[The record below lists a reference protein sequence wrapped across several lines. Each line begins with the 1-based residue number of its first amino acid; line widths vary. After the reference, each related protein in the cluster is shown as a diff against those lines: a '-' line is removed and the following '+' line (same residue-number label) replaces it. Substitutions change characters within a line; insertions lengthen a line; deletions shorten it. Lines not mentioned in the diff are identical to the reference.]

1 MIRHWR
7 RAALSI
13 PLFGPMGPQLHLSS
27 SEGVAHCR
35 RRSNRVRAALVRNPD
50 NADLLC
56 EDGEGGEWRG
66 QRGRRPTGPR
76 TALFQLLNDSL
87 GLLGRYIHISLPRPT
102 IFFSSSPTTKFILGQ
117 QAAVTS
123 AASLN
128 PREAKTMSRTALLSS
143 LSQQQRH
150 PMPMPP
156 NLMPTAA
163 AGRRRPQ
170 QPQHPAMAPGTS
182 FTLRLTS
189 SGRCNPQQ
197 QQRHW
202 QQQQHHLHHH
212 NPMAATAG
220 SATMLLPAQ
229 QLPPAPPPPP
239 PRRITMTTATL
250 PRGIHLG
257 GTRFVISL

>member
-1 MIRHWR
+1 M
-7 RAALSI
+7 
-13 PLFGPMGPQLHLSS
+13 M
-27 SEGVAHCR
+27 
-35 RRSNRVRAALVRNPD
+35 
-50 NADLLC
+50 
-56 EDGEGGEWRG
+56 
-66 QRGRRPTGPR
+66 
-76 TALFQLLNDSL
+76 
-87 GLLGRYIHISLPRPT
+87 
-102 IFFSSSPTTKFILGQ
+102 IFFSPTNKFIPGQ
-117 QAAVTS
+117 QATVTS
-123 AASLN
+123 AASLD
-128 PREAKTMSRTALLSS
+128 PREAKTMSRAALLSS
-143 LSQQQRH
+143 LSHHQQQH

-202 QQQQHHLHHH
+202 QQQQQHHLHHH

-220 SATMLLPAQ
+220 SATMLLPAP

-239 PRRITMTTATL
+239 PPRRISMTTATL

-257 GTRFVISL
+257 GTRFVITL